1 MKIAIGVFFLLFGV
15 GAAYSFYRLSG
26 ILTRVSDMLKD
37 VNQEVVPILTR
48 VEATLDGVN
57 SELGK
62 VDDITGSVA
71 GIAKVAEQTTVAVHG
86 AVSKP
91 AKKLAGMA
99 AGLKKSFDTFLSSR
113 DKGE

>member
-1 MKIAIGVFFLLFGV
+1 MKIAVGVFFLLFGI
-15 GAAYSFYRLSG
+15 GAAYSCYRLS
-26 ILTRVSDMLKD
+26 IVFNRVSDMLND
-37 VNQEVVPILTR
+37 VNQEVVPILSR

-71 GIAKVAEQTTVAVHG
+71 GIARVAEQATVAAQG
-86 AVSKP
+86 AISRP
-91 AKKLAGMA
+91 AKTLAGIA
-99 AGLKKSFDTFLSSR
+99 AGVKKGYVTFLSSR